1 MILTIKTNT
10 EILNGAHHLVWHHYL
25 TSTTISDWLPVSLHV
40 LQNGNSC
47 EHQDKRTRTCMLS
60 QPGVKHLQLAASTTV
75 TSDPKTF
82 KGKCVSWRG
91 KGGGRGN
98 QRICLGLRHGLV
110 WERGGACLGE
120 RGDCDESGNHGDPRE
135 PSFRGGKHPA
145 ASSTRCKFLH
155 CYRTLMQLK
164 LWMSKWIR
172 HTLKRGKPPVSRRPG
187 LRFRP
192 TFSEPMQDFPSL

>member
-1 MILTIKTNT
+1 MTSLFNQY
-10 EILNGAHHLVWHHYL
+10 HHLRL
-25 TSTTISDWLPVSLHV
+25 TSCVPSCFTEWKFMWTSGQTNKNVYVVSAWSETSSARSLNDRHIRPKDIQRKMCV
-40 LQNGNSC
+40 LEG
-47 EHQDKRTRTCMLS
+47 KR
-60 QPGVKHLQLAASTTV
+60 
-75 TSDPKTF
+75 
-82 KGKCVSWRG
+82 
-91 KGGGRGN
+91 GGGRGN

-172 HTLKRGKPPVSRRPG
+172 HRLKRGKPPVSRRPG